1 MPGTSGTTKLTT
13 KPPAYVLNAGK
24 DGLPIADGKRPSWLV
39 KEDELIIDAR
49 PKISRSFHS
58 QELGGFGWRKG
69 KELHLDNFFGGGR
82 EQFVVFQMLG
92 IIIPID
98 FHIVQRV

>member
-1 MPGTSGTTKLTT
+1 MPGPTTKKPSTT

-49 PKISRSFHS
+49 PEKYH
-58 QELGGFGWRKG
+58 EWLVFG
-69 KELHLDNFFGGGR
+69 
-82 EQFVVFQMLG
+82 M
-92 IIIPID
+92 
-98 FHIVQRV
+98 